1 MSYEEVKQANQ
12 LFVGTKQATRA
23 VQLGKA
29 DKVIIA
35 KDADPRLTMKV
46 TSLCTKAGVEVD
58 YVESMKLL
66 GKACGIEVGAAVVAI
81 VIE

>member
-35 KDADPRLTMKV
+35 NDADPRLTIKV
-46 TSLCTKAGVEVD
+46 ASLCTKAGVEVD